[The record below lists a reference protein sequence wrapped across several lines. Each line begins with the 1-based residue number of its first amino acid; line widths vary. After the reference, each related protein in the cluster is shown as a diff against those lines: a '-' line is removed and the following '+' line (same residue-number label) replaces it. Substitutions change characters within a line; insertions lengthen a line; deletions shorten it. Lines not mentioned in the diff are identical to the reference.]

1 MQNNSPDV
9 AFICCVLCVFV
20 IQKLFETVIDYLVE
34 LDVTDGTFDMVKDQL
49 KRTYHNNYIK
59 PSNLVT

>member
-1 MQNNSPDV
+1 M
-9 AFICCVLCVFV
+9 LRVFV
-20 IQKLFETVIDYLVE
+20 IQKLFETVIDYLVD